1 MSDITITITVA
12 ADGIPTVK
20 VVDTP
25 ITVAKPATRTDKR
38 GSMFTAIKRDV
49 LHVLQARRHK
59 KTTRKFLARELR
71 LTNSQVYNSIHQL
84 RADGWCIDSQNG
96 SSTGYRLVG

>member
-12 ADGIPTVK
+12 ADGIPTVR

-25 ITVAKPATRTDKR
+25 ITVAKPTTRTDKR
-38 GSMFTAIKRDV
+38 GSMFTAFKRDV
-49 LHVLQARRHK
+49 LHVLKARRHK

-71 LTNSQVYNSIHQL
+71 LTDSQVYNSIHQL
-84 RADGWCIDSQNG
+84 RADGWEIHSQPG
-96 SSTGYRLVG
+96 SATGYRLVG